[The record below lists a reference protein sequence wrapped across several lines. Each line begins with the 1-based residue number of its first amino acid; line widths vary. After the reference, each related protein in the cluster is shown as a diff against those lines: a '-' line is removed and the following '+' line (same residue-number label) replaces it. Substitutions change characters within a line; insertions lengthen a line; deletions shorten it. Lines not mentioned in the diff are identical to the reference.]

1 MNAHKV
7 EATINEN
14 GQLVLTGLPF
24 QPGDAVE
31 VIVLE
36 RPLAHSEA
44 KVYPLKDKQPY
55 RYDDPFEPAVSP
67 AEWEV
72 EV

>member
-7 EATINEN
+7 ETTINEN

-24 QPGDAVE
+24 KPGDAVE

-36 RPLAHSEA
+36 RPLAHSEVN
-44 KVYPLKDKQPY
+44 VYPLKDKQPY

-67 AEWEV
+67 EEWEV

>member
-7 EATINEN
+7 ETTIDKN

-24 QPGDAVE
+24 KPGDTVE

-36 RPLAHSEA
+36 RPVAQLEA
-44 KVYPLKDKQPY
+44 NPYPLKDKQPY
-55 RYDDPFEPAVSP
+55 RYDNPFEPAVP
-67 AEWEV
+67 PEEWEALQ
-72 EV
+72 